1 MVWEKNKV
9 KLLGITKHNELK
21 FDSHISNICLKANK
35 NLSVLCRIKNTLKF
49 QQQMILFKSSFE
61 TQFKCCPLIWRFC
74 CRSAIY
80 KISKLH
86 ERALRLV
93 YDDYNS
99 KFQRFLIKDGSFTI
113 HHQNIQTLAIEIF
126 EINNG
131 FSQIVFSF
139 FLFPNS
145 KN

>member
-1 MVWEKNKV
+1 
-9 KLLGITKHNELK
+9 
-21 FDSHISNICLKANK
+21 
-35 NLSVLCRIKNTLKF
+35 
-49 QQQMILFKSSFE
+49 MILFKSSFE
-61 TQFKCCPLIWRFC
+61 IQFKCCPLVWRFC

-99 KFQRFLIKDGSFTI
+99 KFQSFLIKDGSFTI

-126 EINNG
+126 EIHNG
-131 FSQIVFSF
+131 FSQIF
-139 FLFPNS
+139 FLFSYFQIPRINTTLIGKES
-145 KN
+145 VQYFGPVIWINMKRQKQKSENGSLMQII